1 VSDQRM
7 LRCSDHD
14 RERVAETLRVA
25 AGDGRLTL
33 TELEDRLA
41 AVYSARTYG
50 ELEPALADLPAP
62 ATSTTPDGSDERI
75 SAVLASEVR
84 GGRWDVPRRLEV
96 FASLGSC
103 KLDLTHAVVRHREV
117 VIDARLYL
125 SSLLVLVPEGI
136 DVRIEPGGAFLGGR
150 TLRTS
155 GRVTEGA
162 PVVRIRGRVAL
173 STLTVRTPGR
183 LATVL
188 RTLLG

>member
-125 SSLLVLVPEGI
+125 SSLLVFRKPICGHG
-136 DVRIEPGGAFLGGR
+136 VRTTSYPRGSTYGLNPAVLSLAGGR
-150 TLRTS
+150 CGPAAGLPRAHPSS
-155 GRVTEGA
+155 GSA
-162 PVVRIRGRVAL
+162 VAW
-173 STLTVRTPGR
+173 RCR
-183 LATVL
+183 H
-188 RTLLG
+188 